1 MPHGGTL
8 ARSSDPP
15 EEIHDDAGADQDA
28 EERSEVAAQRTKFF
42 GYLALL
48 SGGAILLS
56 VSLVSAM
63 LGKGAL
69 GAVAVL
75 FAGWIALLI
84 ALFGSIFRM
93 LKYQPPPLKARA
105 THSSKVPMVK
115 PLALSHRAGDP
126 FPDEIDDSVTGLD
139 EDAEEEERIA
149 GQHLRQTRTA
159 EALAIHGFWI
169 GAVLLVIFTGTNVVG
184 ANRTQAQAQ
193 PAAAMPVIQE
203 SGGRLFAPPDVSEG
217 SGRAASCA
225 EAERVATACTKSGI
239 DTEEVEPFASKGGY
253 QIPLP
258 LIANVPRGFRADPNP
273 KDCDT
278 AEQWQNYCRQHP

>member
-1 MPHGGTL
+1 MG
-8 ARSSDPP
+8 
-15 EEIHDDAGADQDA
+15 
-28 EERSEVAAQRTKFF
+28 QRTKFF

-56 VSLVSAM
+56 VSLVGAM
-63 LGKGAL
+63 LGKGVL

-84 ALFGSIFRM
+84 ALFGAIVRA
-93 LKYQPPPLKARA
+93 LQHQPPPRKAPAAR
-105 THSSKVPMVK
+105 TRQVPMVR
-115 PLALSHRAGDP
+115 PLALSHRVGDP
-126 FPDEIDDSVTGLD
+126 LPDEIDEGVTGLD
-139 EDAEEEERIA
+139 DDAEEDDRVA
-149 GQHLRQTRTA
+149 RQHLRHARTA
-159 EALAIHGFWI
+159 EALAIHGFWL
-169 GAVLLVIFTGTNVVG
+169 GTVLLMIFTGYNVV
-184 ANRTQAQAQ
+184 AMNRAQTQA
-193 PAAAMPVIQE
+193 AAAAPVTQE
-203 SGGRLFAPPDVSEG
+203 SSGRPFAPPDVSEG

-225 EAERVATACTKSGI
+225 EAERVAAACTKSGI

-258 LIANVPRGFRADPNP
+258 PIADVPRGFRPDPNP